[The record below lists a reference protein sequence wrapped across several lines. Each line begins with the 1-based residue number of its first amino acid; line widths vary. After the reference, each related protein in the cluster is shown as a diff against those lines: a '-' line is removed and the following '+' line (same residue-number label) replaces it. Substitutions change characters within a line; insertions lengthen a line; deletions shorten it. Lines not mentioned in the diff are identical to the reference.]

1 MPKKLNFKHGDDVL
15 SQTIAS
21 IQSYDLSIIYPY
33 LETIEKER
41 LLSLMTMI
49 KLTLMF
55 VELSQSEQL
64 EILDILT
71 FNKRKELLKTLENDD
86 LKAFIESLDEDVQ
99 PSIIA
104 LLPKIKAKTIEL
116 LMTYDEDLAASI
128 MTTEFIAIHENVS
141 IKDATNHIVTA
152 AKDQDYIDTL
162 FVIDQEKRLVGV
174 IDLKDLIVARPS
186 QSLLDIMNQDYHYV
200 LEYESIEKAISKV
213 RDYDRNALPVL
224 DKQKRMIG
232 IITADDIFDE
242 LIESNE
248 EDYQKMALIND
259 HENTSSAL
267 KRSSQRLPWL
277 LLAVFLNLII
287 ASFLSIFEATLVEV
301 IALAFFQPLILGMAG
316 NIGTQSLAV
325 TILGLH
331 LEEIE
336 HQKLSK
342 QHAYKETTIGLI
354 NSIILGGLSC
364 LVVFGFLS
372 FLNIGTQA
380 PLEIASVVGFAV
392 FASMLISAFMGVLIP
407 LTLSKFDIDPSVASG
422 PIITTINDIVALVIY
437 FGVATIAFML

>member
-1 MPKKLNFKHGDDVL
+1 MPRKLNFKHGDELL

-21 IQSYDLSIIYPY
+21 VQSYDLAIIYPY

-41 LLSLMTMI
+41 LLSLIAMG

-64 EILDILT
+64 EILELLT

-86 LKAFIESLDEDVQ
+86 LKEFVESLEEDVQ
-99 PSIIA
+99 PSIMA

-128 MTTEFIAIHENVS
+128 MTTEFIAINENVS
-141 IKDATNHIVTA
+141 IKDATNQIVTT

-162 FVIDQEKRLVGV
+162 FVVDQEKRLVGV
-174 IDLKDLIVARPS
+174 IDLRDLIVARPS
-186 QSLLDIMNQDYHYV
+186 QSLIDIMNQDFHYV

-224 DKQKRMIG
+224 DKQNRIIG

-242 LIESNE
+242 LIESSE
-248 EDYQKMALIND
+248 EDYQKLALIND

-277 LLAVFLNLII
+277 LIAVVLNLII
-287 ASFLSIFEATLVEV
+287 ASFLSIFEATLIEV

-331 LEEIE
+331 LEEME

-342 QHAYKETTIGLI
+342 RHAFKEATVGLI
-354 NSIILGGLSC
+354 NSTVLGVMSA

-372 FLNIGTQA
+372 ILNIGVQR
-380 PLEIASVVGFAV
+380 PIEIASVVGFAV
-392 FASMLISAFMGVLIP
+392 FASMYISALMGVIIP
-407 LTLSKFDIDPSVASG
+407 LTLNKLDIDPSVASG